1 MKVLCAFLIVAVA
14 ACAAAPGSIDDNR
27 IELFSGVAI
36 EKDSTGDE
44 KIKVNFEPGEL
55 KEAAR
60 TFEEARGKIK
70 KYAPLLAG
78 IGVKVVAVIGLLF
91 GALTLMVTKALVVA
105 KLAFLAATALGVHKY
120 LGGEGFG
127 SISKLDRNSFE
138 KEIDRRI
145 QLGWGAFGKLRRVFS
160 SPIPQCLKTKVFDQC
175 VLPVMTY
182 GAETWTLTARLI
194 HKLQV
199 AQRAMERAML
209 GPLLRRPQRVV
220 ANGICGAYTTVAFA
234 AAYVLV
240 KLPRGSWKRDAPRYS
255 RGLGKR
261 GKTVSRRLQPGAADG
276 CKVKVS
282 LADILSM
289 ANEPEKPFFGS
300 WASGRDTGDDRLRLL
315 WTLPELSREKGTDT
329 VVP

>member
-127 SISKLDRNSFE
+127 SISKAS
-138 KEIDRRI
+138 
-145 QLGWGAFGKLRRVFS
+145 G
-160 SPIPQCLKTKVFDQC
+160 
-175 VLPVMTY
+175 
-182 GAETWTLTARLI
+182 
-194 HKLQV
+194 
-199 AQRAMERAML
+199 
-209 GPLLRRPQRVV
+209 
-220 ANGICGAYTTVAFA
+220 
-234 AAYVLV
+234 
-240 KLPRGSWKRDAPRYS
+240 
-255 RGLGKR
+255 
-261 GKTVSRRLQPGAADG
+261 
-276 CKVKVS
+276 
-282 LADILSM
+282 
-289 ANEPEKPFFGS
+289 FGS
-300 WASGRDTGDDRLRLL
+300 APQQ
-315 WTLPELSREKGTDT
+315 WTSPTAQAATYPYARSVNAQDANDLAYKAQIPS
-329 VVP
+329 